1 MKNTA
6 SVVLIVK
13 EFAANLSE
21 IVQDLLRIVI
31 QVAFVNKVIFAMKMM
46 NASSWKIVHVTETTR
61 HFGIFSS
68 KLLFS

>member
-31 QVAFVNKVIFAMKMM
+31 QVAFVNKVIFAMKMV

-61 HFGIFSS
+61 YFGIFSS